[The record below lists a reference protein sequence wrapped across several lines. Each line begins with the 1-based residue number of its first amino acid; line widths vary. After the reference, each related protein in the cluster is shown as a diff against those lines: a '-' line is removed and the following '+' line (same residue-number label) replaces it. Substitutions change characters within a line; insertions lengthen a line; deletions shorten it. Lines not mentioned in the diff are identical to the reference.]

1 MSDGKDRSGNKKT
14 GSRGQLTIEAR
25 LLDTGLPAP
34 KPGDMYIISLM
45 RYEVLKVVRGKY
57 PHRLILVGHSMP
69 DLQSPQFR
77 IGVLHRLQLSREF
90 PKRSSILN
98 KFENELR
105 DAGVFFC
112 LSFEVM
118 A

>member
-1 MSDGKDRSGNKKT
+1 MSDDKDKAARKRT
-14 GSRGQLTIEAR
+14 GSREQLTIEAMVM
-25 LLDTGLPAP
+25 DTGLPAP

-45 RYEVLKVVRGKY
+45 RYEVLQVVRGKY
-57 PHRLILVGHSMP
+57 PHQFILVGHSMP

-105 DAGVFFC
+105 DAGAFFC
-112 LSFEVM
+112 LSFEVI